1 MKLSL
6 LCFIFLLLGSIDQGD
21 GSTNSRFTLKPST
34 YKDGIT
40 PDFMYPMS
48 HRPRGHAFIINNK
61 TFLYSSGMQKY
72 PRNGTDVDAEALHKL
87 FNALEFE
94 TVVYHNKTSKDMMNI
109 FDYYAA
115 MDHTNYDCIMCA
127 ILTHG
132 EEGLIYSTDGQIK
145 LKELTTKFRCE
156 NLHGKPK
163 LFFFQACQGKCVCQL
178 LLVVSEVLQG

>member
-1 MKLSL
+1 
-6 LCFIFLLLGSIDQGD
+6 
-21 GSTNSRFTLKPST
+21 
-34 YKDGIT
+34 
-40 PDFMYPMS
+40 
-48 HRPRGHAFIINNK
+48 
-61 TFLYSSGMQKY
+61 MQKY

-115 MDHTNYDCIMCA
+115 MNHTNYDCIICV

-178 LLVVSEVLQG
+178 LLFMSEVLQG